1 MKSKVKRNIIF
12 SVFVILI
19 FEIITS
25 TFFSVKATSLNGS
38 NYSKKN
44 SNYNYAYN
52 YNDDYIG
59 DDDDI
64 FNDNYNNLY
73 DYYIESYNVDIN
85 VSNNNSYDIKE
96 TIVAYFNKEK
106 HGIIR
111 NIPTRNT
118 VTRTDGSTNTN
129 RAKIT
134 KVNVNEKYSLSTGA
148 DEVKL
153 KIGDAG
159 TVLTGRH
166 TYQISYTYNIG
177 NDKLKDADEFYLN
190 LIGNQWDTNINKL
203 TFTITMPKDFDTNK
217 IGFSA
222 GKYGTSGIPKDG
234 YFNYSVKN
242 NVITGTYNKTL
253 PPNNGFTVR
262 ITLPDGYFEKQ
273 KLKITIFD
281 FIAICL
287 PIIFLIIAIFE
298 WKKYGKDEKPVETVE
313 FNPPDNMNSL
323 DVAYAY
329 KGKVNSKDVVSLL
342 IYLANKGYIKI
353 KVEETGS
360 KLLKSKSYKIIKVK
374 EYDGNDEN
382 ERLFLKRLFKNG
394 TIYRTK
400 NNTNNNIQYNNN
412 NIQNN
417 NIQYNKNNVPNNYI
431 QYNNNNVQNNN
442 IQYNNNNVPNN
453 YIQYNNNNVQNNN
466 IQNNNNNVPNNNIQ
480 NNNNV
485 FRCVTK
491 SDLEESFYLTV
502 DEIIDNENTSELK
515 NKIFEKGVWN
525 RAKKIIILSLLI
537 ILTMSIGP
545 LLNGVE
551 IKTTMIANLILIAIT
566 MLFYVFALSS
576 KFNNTKVKNIVQNIV
591 IEIVALCFCFS
602 LIAFAPLYNIIM
614 NMNKLG
620 LIELGIQMISLIFIM
635 ILVTLMKRRTKY
647 GTEVLGKI
655 LGFKTFLKT
664 AEKEKLEM
672 LVNQDPGYFYN
683 ILPYAY
689 VLGVSDEWIKNFE
702 TISLMPPEWYV
713 GNNSYYDFLND
724 YNNLMRTSANVM
736 TSSPSSDFS
745 GGSFSGGGGFSGGGS
760 GGGGGS
766 SW

>member
-1 MKSKVKRNIIF
+1 MMKSKVKRNIIF
-12 SVFVILI
+12 SVFIILV

-25 TFFSVKATSLNGS
+25 TSFSVKATSLNGS
-38 NYSKKN
+38 NYFKKN
-44 SNYNYAYN
+44 SYYNYDYN
-52 YNDDYIG
+52 YNDDYIYDD

-85 VSNNNSYDIKE
+85 VSNDNSYDIKE

-134 KVNVNEKYSLSTGA
+134 NVNVNEKYSLSRGA
-148 DEVKL
+148 NDVKI
-153 KIGDAG
+153 KIGDAD
-159 TVLTGRH
+159 TFLTGRH

-203 TFTITMPKDFDTNK
+203 TFTITMPKDFDTDK
-217 IGFSA
+217 IGFSV
-222 GKYGTSGIPKDG
+222 GKYGKSGILDDG

-253 PPNNGFTVR
+253 PPNNVFTVR
-262 ITLPDGYFEKQ
+262 ITLPEGYFEKQ
-273 KLKITIFD
+273 KLKISIFD

-298 WKKYGKDEKPVETVE
+298 WEKYGKDEKPVETVE

-329 KGKVNSKDVVSLL
+329 KGKVNSNDVVSLL

-360 KLLKSKSYKIIKVK
+360 KLLKSKSYKIIEVK
-374 EYDGNDEN
+374 KYDGNDEN
-382 ERLFLKRLFKNG
+382 ERLFLERLFKNG
-394 TIYRTK
+394 TIYRTE
-400 NNTNNNIQYNNN
+400 
-412 NIQNN
+412 
-417 NIQYNKNNVPNNYI
+417 
-431 QYNNNNVQNNN
+431 
-442 IQYNNNNVPNN
+442 
-453 YIQYNNNNVQNNN
+453 
-466 IQNNNNNVPNNNIQ
+466 
-480 NNNNV
+480 NNNV

-491 SDLEESFYLTV
+491 SDLEESFYKTV
-502 DEIIDNENTSELK
+502 NEIIDNENTSELK

-525 RAKKIIILSLLI
+525 RAKIIILSLLV

-545 LLNGVE
+545 LLNGTK
-551 IKTTMIANLILIAIT
+551 IKTTVIANLVLVAIT
-566 MLFYVFALSS
+566 MLFYLFALSS
-576 KFNNTKVKNIVQNIV
+576 KFNNTRVKNIIILFVISFFASFSFVFVILYDIV
-591 IEIVALCFCFS
+591 SEI
-602 LIAFAPLYNIIM
+602 II

-620 LIELGIQMISLIFIM
+620 LIELGIQVISLIFIM

-647 GTEVLGKI
+647 GTEVLGRI

-664 AEKEKLEM
+664 AEKEKLET
-672 LVNQDPGYFYN
+672 LVNQDPEYFYN

-689 VLGVSDEWIKNFE
+689 VLGVSDKWIKNFE

-713 GNNSYYDFLND
+713 GNDSYYDYHTFSNN
-724 YNNLMRTSANVM
+724 YNYLMRTSANAM
-736 TSSPSSDFS
+736 TSRPSSSGSYSSFS

>member
-38 NYSKKN
+38 NYFKKN
-44 SNYNYAYN
+44 SYYNYDYN
-52 YNDDYIG
+52 YNDDYIYDD

-85 VSNNNSYDIKE
+85 VSSDNSYNIKE

-134 KVNVNEKYSLSTGA
+134 NVNVNEKYSLSRGA
-148 DEVKL
+148 NDVKI
-153 KIGDAG
+153 KIGDAD
-159 TVLTGRH
+159 TFLTGRH

-262 ITLPDGYFEKQ
+262 ITLPEGYFEKQ
-273 KLKITIFD
+273 KLKISIFD

-298 WKKYGKDEKPVETVE
+298 WEKYGKDEKPVETVE

-329 KGKVNSKDVVSLL
+329 KGKVNSNDVVSLL

-360 KLLKSKSYKIIKVK
+360 KLLKSKSYKIIEVK
-374 EYDGNDEN
+374 KYDGNDEN
-382 ERLFLKRLFKNG
+382 ERLFLERLFKNG
-394 TIYRTK
+394 TIYRTE
-400 NNTNNNIQYNNN
+400 
-412 NIQNN
+412 
-417 NIQYNKNNVPNNYI
+417 
-431 QYNNNNVQNNN
+431 
-442 IQYNNNNVPNN
+442 
-453 YIQYNNNNVQNNN
+453 
-466 IQNNNNNVPNNNIQ
+466 
-480 NNNNV
+480 NNNV
-485 FRCVTK
+485 FRYVTK
-491 SDLEESFYLTV
+491 SDLEESFYKTV
-502 DEIIDNENTSELK
+502 NEIIDNENTSELK

-525 RAKKIIILSLLI
+525 RAKIIILSLLV

-545 LLNGVE
+545 LLNGTK
-551 IKTTMIANLILIAIT
+551 IKTTVIANLVLIAIT
-566 MLFYVFALSS
+566 MLFYLFALSS
-576 KFNNTKVKNIVQNIV
+576 KFNNTRIKNII
-591 IEIVALCFCFS
+591 
-602 LIAFAPLYNIIM
+602 IAFVISFFTIFYFVFVLLYVIVSEIII

-620 LIELGIQMISLIFIM
+620 LIELGIQVISLIFIM

-647 GTEVLGKI
+647 GTEVLGRI

-664 AEKEKLEM
+664 AEKEKLET
-672 LVNQDPGYFYN
+672 LVNQDPEYFYN

-689 VLGVSDEWIKNFE
+689 VLGVSDKWIKNFE

-713 GNNSYYDFLND
+713 GNDSYYDYHAFSNT
-724 YNNLMRTSANVM
+724 YNYLMRTSANAM
-736 TSSPSSDFS
+736 TSRPSSSDSYSSFS

>member
-1 MKSKVKRNIIF
+1 MMKSKVKRNIIF
-12 SVFVILI
+12 SVFIILV

-25 TFFSVKATSLNGS
+25 TSFSVKATSLNGS
-38 NYSKKN
+38 NYSNKN
-44 SNYNYAYN
+44 SHYNYDYNYNYDYI
-52 YNDDYIG
+52 YND

-85 VSNNNSYDIKE
+85 VSNDNSYNIKE
-96 TIVAYFNKEK
+96 TIIAYFNKEK

-134 KVNVNEKYSLSTGA
+134 NVNVNEKYSLSRGA
-148 DEVKL
+148 DDVKI
-153 KIGDAG
+153 KIGDAD
-159 TVLTGRH
+159 TFLTGRH
-166 TYQISYTYNIG
+166 TYQISYTYNVG

-222 GKYGTSGIPKDG
+222 GKYGTSGILDDG

-242 NVITGTYNKTL
+242 NVITGTYNKRL

-287 PIIFLIIAIFE
+287 PIILGIIAFSQWE
-298 WKKYGKDEKPVETVE
+298 KYGKDEKIVETIE

-329 KGKVNSKDVVSLL
+329 KGKANSNDVVSLL

-360 KLLKSKSYKIIKVK
+360 KLLKSKSYKIIEVK
-374 EYDGNDEN
+374 KYDGNDEN
-382 ERLFLKRLFKNG
+382 ERLFLERLFKNG
-394 TIYRTK
+394 TIYRTE
-400 NNTNNNIQYNNN
+400 
-412 NIQNN
+412 
-417 NIQYNKNNVPNNYI
+417 
-431 QYNNNNVQNNN
+431 
-442 IQYNNNNVPNN
+442 
-453 YIQYNNNNVQNNN
+453 
-466 IQNNNNNVPNNNIQ
+466 
-480 NNNNV
+480 NNNV

-491 SDLEESFYLTV
+491 SDLEESFYTTV
-502 DEIIDNENTSELK
+502 NEIIDNENTSEFK

-525 RAKKIIILSLLI
+525 RAKKIIILSLLV

-545 LLNGVE
+545 LLNGTK
-551 IKTTMIANLILIAIT
+551 IKTTVIANLVLIAIT
-566 MLFYVFALSS
+566 MLFYLFALSS
-576 KFNNTKVKNIVQNIV
+576 KFNNTRIKNII
-591 IEIVALCFCFS
+591 
-602 LIAFAPLYNIIM
+602 IAFVISFFTIFYFVFGLLYDILSEIII
-614 NMNKLG
+614 NMNELG
-620 LIELGIQMISLIFIM
+620 LIELGIQVISLIFIM

-647 GTEVLGKI
+647 GTEVLGRI

-664 AEKEKLEM
+664 AEKEKLET
-672 LVNQDPGYFYN
+672 LVNQDPEYFYN

-713 GNNSYYDFLND
+713 GNDSYYDYHTFSNNYND
-724 YNNLMRTSANVM
+724 LMRTSANAM
-736 TSSPSSDFS
+736 TSRPSSSDS
-745 GGSFSGGGGFSGGGS
+745 YSSFSGGGS

>member
-1 MKSKVKRNIIF
+1 MMKSKVKRNIIF
-12 SVFVILI
+12 SVFIILV

-25 TFFSVKATSLNGS
+25 TSFSVKATSLNGS
-38 NYSKKN
+38 NYFKKN
-44 SNYNYAYN
+44 SYYNYV
-52 YNDDYIG
+52 YNDD

-85 VSNNNSYDIKE
+85 VSNDNSYNIKE

-134 KVNVNEKYSLSTGA
+134 NVNVNEKYSLSRGA

-203 TFTITMPKDFDTNK
+203 TFTITMPKDFDTDK
-217 IGFSA
+217 IGFSV
-222 GKYGTSGIPKDG
+222 GKYGKSGILDDG

-262 ITLPDGYFEKQ
+262 ITLPEGYFEKQ
-273 KLKITIFD
+273 KLKISIFD

-298 WKKYGKDEKPVETVE
+298 WEKYGKDEKPVETVE

-329 KGKVNSKDVVSLL
+329 KGKVNSNDVVSLL

-360 KLLKSKSYKIIKVK
+360 KLLKSKSYKIIEVK
-374 EYDGNDEN
+374 KYDGNDEN
-382 ERLFLKRLFKNG
+382 ERLFLERLFKNG
-394 TIYRTK
+394 TIYRTE
-400 NNTNNNIQYNNN
+400 
-412 NIQNN
+412 
-417 NIQYNKNNVPNNYI
+417 
-431 QYNNNNVQNNN
+431 
-442 IQYNNNNVPNN
+442 
-453 YIQYNNNNVQNNN
+453 
-466 IQNNNNNVPNNNIQ
+466 
-480 NNNNV
+480 NNNV

-491 SDLEESFYLTV
+491 SDLEGSFYTTV
-502 DEIIDNENTSELK
+502 NEIIDNENTSEFK
-515 NKIFEKGVWN
+515 NKIFEKGLWN
-525 RAKKIIILSLLI
+525 RAKKIIILSLLV

-545 LLNGVE
+545 LLNGTK
-551 IKTTMIANLILIAIT
+551 IKTTVIANLVLIAIT
-566 MLFYVFALSS
+566 MLFYLFALSS
-576 KFNNTKVKNIVQNIV
+576 KFNNTRIKNII
-591 IEIVALCFCFS
+591 
-602 LIAFAPLYNIIM
+602 IAFVISFFTIFSFVFVLLYDIVSEIII

-620 LIELGIQMISLIFIM
+620 LIELGIQVISLIFIM

-647 GTEVLGKI
+647 GTEVLGRI

-664 AEKEKLEM
+664 AEKEKLET
-672 LVNQDPGYFYN
+672 LVNQDPEYFYN

-689 VLGVSDEWIKNFE
+689 VLGVSDKWIKNFE

-713 GNNSYYDFLND
+713 GNDSYYDYHTFSNN
-724 YNNLMRTSANVM
+724 YNYLMRTSANTM
-736 TSSPSSDFS
+736 TSRPSSSGSYSSFS

>member
-12 SVFVILI
+12 SVFIILI

-25 TFFSVKATSLNGS
+25 TLFSVKATSLNDS

-44 SNYNYAYN
+44 SNYNY
-52 YNDDYIG
+52 NDDYFNN
-59 DDDDI
+59 DDDNDV
-64 FNDNYNNLY
+64 FNYYNNLY
-73 DYYIESYNVDIN
+73 GYAIESYNVDIN
-85 VSNNNSYDIKE
+85 VSNDNSYDIKE

-134 KVNVNEKYSLSTGA
+134 NVNVNEKYSLSRGA

-287 PIIFLIIAIFE
+287 PIILGIIAFSQWE
-298 WKKYGKDEKPVETVE
+298 KYGKDEKIVETIE

-329 KGKVNSKDVVSLL
+329 KGKANSNDVVSLL

-360 KLLKSKSYKIIKVK
+360 KLLKSKSYKIIEVK
-374 EYDGNDEN
+374 KYDGNDEN
-382 ERLFLKRLFKNG
+382 ERLFLERLFKNG
-394 TIYRTK
+394 TIYR
-400 NNTNNNIQYNNN
+400 NE
-412 NIQNN
+412 
-417 NIQYNKNNVPNNYI
+417 
-431 QYNNNNVQNNN
+431 
-442 IQYNNNNVPNN
+442 
-453 YIQYNNNNVQNNN
+453 
-466 IQNNNNNVPNNNIQ
+466 
-480 NNNNV
+480 NNNV

-491 SDLEESFYLTV
+491 SDLEGSFYTTV
-502 DEIIDNENTSELK
+502 NEIIDNENTSEFK

-525 RAKKIIILSLLI
+525 RAKKIIILSLLV

-545 LLNGVE
+545 LLNGTR
-551 IKTTMIANLILIAIT
+551 IKTTVIANLVLVAIT
-566 MLFYVFALSS
+566 MLFYLFALSS
-576 KFNNTKVKNIVQNIV
+576 KFNNTRVKNIIILFVISFFASFSFVFVILYDIV
-591 IEIVALCFCFS
+591 SEI
-602 LIAFAPLYNIIM
+602 II

-620 LIELGIQMISLIFIM
+620 LIELGIQVISLIFIM

-647 GTEVLGKI
+647 GTEVLGRI

-664 AEKEKLEM
+664 AEKEKLET
-672 LVNQDPGYFYN
+672 LVNQDPEYFYN

-713 GNNSYYDFLND
+713 GNDSYYDYHTFSNN
-724 YNNLMRTSANVM
+724 YNYLMRTSANAM
-736 TSSPSSDFS
+736 TSRPSSSDSYSSFS

>member
-1 MKSKVKRNIIF
+1 MMKSKVKRNIIF
-12 SVFVILI
+12 SVFIILV

-25 TFFSVKATSLNGS
+25 TSFSVKATSLNGS
-38 NYSKKN
+38 NYFKKN
-44 SNYNYAYN
+44 SYYNYDYN
-52 YNDDYIG
+52 YNDDYIYDD

-85 VSNNNSYDIKE
+85 VSNDNSYDIKE

-134 KVNVNEKYSLSTGA
+134 NVNVNEKYSLSRGA

-262 ITLPDGYFEKQ
+262 ITLPEGYFEKQ
-273 KLKITIFD
+273 KLKITVFD

-298 WKKYGKDEKPVETVE
+298 WEKYGKDEKPVETVE

-329 KGKVNSKDVVSLL
+329 KGKANSNDVVSLL

-360 KLLKSKSYKIIKVK
+360 KLLKSKSYKIIEVK
-374 EYDGNDEN
+374 KYDGNDEN
-382 ERLFLKRLFKNG
+382 ERLFLERLFKNG
-394 TIYRTK
+394 TIYRTE
-400 NNTNNNIQYNNN
+400 
-412 NIQNN
+412 
-417 NIQYNKNNVPNNYI
+417 
-431 QYNNNNVQNNN
+431 
-442 IQYNNNNVPNN
+442 
-453 YIQYNNNNVQNNN
+453 
-466 IQNNNNNVPNNNIQ
+466 
-480 NNNNV
+480 NNNV

-491 SDLEESFYLTV
+491 SDLEERFYKTV
-502 DEIIDNENTSELK
+502 NEIIDNENTSEFK

-525 RAKKIIILSLLI
+525 RAKKIIILSLLV

-545 LLNGVE
+545 LLNGTK
-551 IKTTMIANLILIAIT
+551 IKTTVIANLVLIAIT
-566 MLFYVFALSS
+566 MLFYLFALSS
-576 KFNNTKVKNIVQNIV
+576 KFNNTRIKNII
-591 IEIVALCFCFS
+591 
-602 LIAFAPLYNIIM
+602 IAFVISFFTIFSFVFVLLYDIVSEIII

-620 LIELGIQMISLIFIM
+620 LIELGIQVISLIFIM

-647 GTEVLGKI
+647 GTEVLGRI

-664 AEKEKLEM
+664 AEKEKLET
-672 LVNQDPGYFYN
+672 LVNQDPEYFYN

-689 VLGVSDEWIKNFE
+689 VLGVSDKWIKNFE

-713 GNNSYYDFLND
+713 GNDSYYDYHTFSNN
-724 YNNLMRTSANVM
+724 YNYLMRTSANAM
-736 TSSPSSDFS
+736 TSRPSSSDSYSSFS

>member
-1 MKSKVKRNIIF
+1 MMKSKVKRNIIF
-12 SVFVILI
+12 SVFIILV

-25 TFFSVKATSLNGS
+25 TSFSVKATSLNGS
-38 NYSKKN
+38 NYFKKN
-44 SNYNYAYN
+44 SYYNYDYN
-52 YNDDYIG
+52 YNDDYIYDD

-85 VSNNNSYDIKE
+85 VSNDNSYDIKE

-134 KVNVNEKYSLSTGA
+134 NVNVNEKYSLSRGA

-287 PIIFLIIAIFE
+287 PIILGIIAFSQWE
-298 WKKYGKDEKPVETVE
+298 KYGKDEKIVETIE

-329 KGKVNSKDVVSLL
+329 KGKANSNDVVSLL

-360 KLLKSKSYKIIKVK
+360 KLLKSKSYKIIEVK
-374 EYDGNDEN
+374 KYDGNDEN
-382 ERLFLKRLFKNG
+382 ERLFLERLFKNG
-394 TIYRTK
+394 TIYRTE
-400 NNTNNNIQYNNN
+400 
-412 NIQNN
+412 
-417 NIQYNKNNVPNNYI
+417 
-431 QYNNNNVQNNN
+431 
-442 IQYNNNNVPNN
+442 
-453 YIQYNNNNVQNNN
+453 
-466 IQNNNNNVPNNNIQ
+466 
-480 NNNNV
+480 NNNV

-491 SDLEESFYLTV
+491 SDLEERFYKTV
-502 DEIIDNENTSELK
+502 NEIIDNENTSEFK

-525 RAKKIIILSLLI
+525 RAKKIIILSLLV

-545 LLNGVE
+545 LLNGTR
-551 IKTTMIANLILIAIT
+551 IKTTVIANLVLVAIT
-566 MLFYVFALSS
+566 MLFYLFALSS
-576 KFNNTKVKNIVQNIV
+576 KFNNTRVKNIIILFVISFFASFSFVFVILYDIV
-591 IEIVALCFCFS
+591 SEI
-602 LIAFAPLYNIIM
+602 II

-620 LIELGIQMISLIFIM
+620 LIELGIQVISLIFIM

-647 GTEVLGKI
+647 GTEVLGRI

-664 AEKEKLEM
+664 AEKEKLET
-672 LVNQDPGYFYN
+672 LVNQDPEYFYN

-689 VLGVSDEWIKNFE
+689 VLGVSDKWIKNFE

-713 GNNSYYDFLND
+713 GNDSYYDYHTFSSN
-724 YNNLMRTSANVM
+724 YNYLMRTSANAM
-736 TSSPSSDFS
+736 TSRPSSSDSYSSFS

>member
-1 MKSKVKRNIIF
+1 MMKNIAIRKIIF

-38 NYSKKN
+38 NYSKIN
-44 SNYNYAYN
+44 SYYNY
-52 YNDDYIG
+52 DYIYDD

-64 FNDNYNNLY
+64 FNHNYNNLY

-134 KVNVNEKYSLSTGA
+134 NVNVNEKYSLSRGA

-177 NDKLKDADEFYLN
+177 DDKLKDADEFYLN

-203 TFTITMPKDFDTNK
+203 TFKITMPKDFDTDK
-217 IGFSA
+217 IGFSV

-329 KGKVNSKDVVSLL
+329 KGKANSNDVVSLL

-360 KLLKSKSYKIIKVK
+360 KLLKSKSYKIIEVK
-374 EYDGNDEN
+374 KYDGNDEN
-382 ERLFLKRLFKNG
+382 ERLFLERLFKNG
-394 TIYRTK
+394 TIYRTE
-400 NNTNNNIQYNNN
+400 
-412 NIQNN
+412 
-417 NIQYNKNNVPNNYI
+417 
-431 QYNNNNVQNNN
+431 
-442 IQYNNNNVPNN
+442 
-453 YIQYNNNNVQNNN
+453 
-466 IQNNNNNVPNNNIQ
+466 
-480 NNNNV
+480 NNNV

-491 SDLEESFYLTV
+491 SDLEESFYTTV
-502 DEIIDNENTSELK
+502 NEIIDNENTSEFK
-515 NKIFEKGVWN
+515 NKIFEKGLWN
-525 RAKKIIILSLLI
+525 RAKKIIILSLLV

-545 LLNGVE
+545 LLNGTK
-551 IKTTMIANLILIAIT
+551 IKTTVIANLVLIVTT
-566 MLFYVFALSS
+566 MLFYLFALSS
-576 KFNNTKVKNIVQNIV
+576 KFNNTRIKNIIILFV
-591 IEIVALCFCFS
+591 ISFFTSFSFVFVLLYDILSEIT
-602 LIAFAPLYNIIM
+602 I
-614 NMNKLG
+614 NMNELG
-620 LIELGIQMISLIFIM
+620 LIEIGIQVISLIFIM

-647 GTEVLGKI
+647 GTEVLGRI

-664 AEKEKLEM
+664 AEKEKLET
-672 LVNQDPGYFYN
+672 LVNQDPEYFYN

-689 VLGVSDEWIKNFE
+689 VLGVSNEWIKNFE

-713 GNNSYYDFLND
+713 GNDSYYDYHTFSNN
-724 YNNLMRTSANVM
+724 YNYLMRTSANAM
-736 TSSPSSDFS
+736 TSRPSSSDSYSSFS

>member
-1 MKSKVKRNIIF
+1 MMKSKVKRNIIF

-38 NYSKKN
+38 NYSNKN
-44 SNYNYAYN
+44 SHYNYDYN
-52 YNDDYIG
+52 YKDDYIYDD

-85 VSNNNSYDIKE
+85 VSNDNSYDIKE
-96 TIVAYFNKEK
+96 TIVAYFNEEK

-134 KVNVNEKYSLSTGA
+134 NVNVNEKYSLSRGA

-153 KIGDAG
+153 KIGDEG

-177 NDKLKDADEFYLN
+177 DDKLKDADEFYLN

-203 TFTITMPKDFDTNK
+203 TFTITMPKDFDTDK
-217 IGFSA
+217 IGFSV
-222 GKYGTSGIPKDG
+222 GKYGKSGILDDG

-329 KGKVNSKDVVSLL
+329 KGKVNSNDVVSLL

-353 KVEETGS
+353 EVEETGS
-360 KLLKSKSYKIIKVK
+360 KLLKSKSYKIIEVK
-374 EYDGNDEN
+374 KYDGNDEN
-382 ERLFLKRLFKNG
+382 ERLFLERLFKNG
-394 TIYRTK
+394 TIYRTE
-400 NNTNNNIQYNNN
+400 NNTNNNENNNVLNNFVQNNNDNTQKN

-417 NIQYNKNNVPNNYI
+417 KDNTQK
-431 QYNNNNVQNNN
+431 
-442 IQYNNNNVPNN
+442 
-453 YIQYNNNNVQNNN
+453 
-466 IQNNNNNVPNNNIQ
+466 NNIQ

-491 SDLEESFYLTV
+491 SDLEGSFYTTV
-502 DEIIDNENTSELK
+502 NEIIDNENTSEFK
-515 NKIFEKGVWN
+515 NKIFEKGLWN
-525 RAKKIIILSLLI
+525 RAKKIIILSLLV

-545 LLNGVE
+545 LLNGTK
-551 IKTTMIANLILIAIT
+551 IKTTVIANLVLIVIT
-566 MLFYVFALSS
+566 MLFYLFALSS
-576 KFNNTKVKNIVQNIV
+576 KFNNTRIKNII
-591 IEIVALCFCFS
+591 
-602 LIAFAPLYNIIM
+602 IAFVISFFTLFSFVFVLLYDIVSEIII

-620 LIELGIQMISLIFIM
+620 LIELGIQVISLIFIM

-647 GTEVLGKI
+647 GTEVLGRI

-664 AEKEKLEM
+664 AEKEKLET
-672 LVNQDPGYFYN
+672 LVNQDPEYFYN

-713 GNNSYYDFLND
+713 GNDSYYDYHTFSSNYND
-724 YNNLMRTSANVM
+724 LMRTSANAM
-736 TSSPSSDFS
+736 TSRPSSSDSYSSFS

>member
-1 MKSKVKRNIIF
+1 MMKSKVKRNIIF
-12 SVFVILI
+12 SVFIILV

-25 TFFSVKATSLNGS
+25 TSFSVKATSLNGS
-38 NYSKKN
+38 NYFKKN
-44 SNYNYAYN
+44 SYYNYDYN
-52 YNDDYIG
+52 YNDDYIYDD

-85 VSNNNSYDIKE
+85 VSNDNSYDIKE

-134 KVNVNEKYSLSTGA
+134 NVNVSEKYSLSREA

-153 KIGDAG
+153 KIGDAD

-203 TFTITMPKDFDTNK
+203 TFKITMPKDFDTNK

-262 ITLPDGYFEKQ
+262 ITLPEGYFEKQ
-273 KLKITIFD
+273 KLKISIFD

-298 WKKYGKDEKPVETVE
+298 WEKYGKDEKPVETVE

-329 KGKVNSKDVVSLL
+329 KGKVNSNDVVSLL

-360 KLLKSKSYKIIKVK
+360 KLLKSKSYKIIEVK
-374 EYDGNDEN
+374 KYDGNDEN
-382 ERLFLKRLFKNG
+382 ERLFLERLFKNG
-394 TIYRTK
+394 TIYRTE
-400 NNTNNNIQYNNN
+400 
-412 NIQNN
+412 
-417 NIQYNKNNVPNNYI
+417 
-431 QYNNNNVQNNN
+431 
-442 IQYNNNNVPNN
+442 
-453 YIQYNNNNVQNNN
+453 
-466 IQNNNNNVPNNNIQ
+466 
-480 NNNNV
+480 NNNV

-491 SDLEESFYLTV
+491 SDLEESFYKTV
-502 DEIIDNENTSELK
+502 NEIIDNENTSELK

-525 RAKKIIILSLLI
+525 RAKIIILSLLV

-545 LLNGVE
+545 LLNGTR
-551 IKTTMIANLILIAIT
+551 IKTTVIANLVLVAIT
-566 MLFYVFALSS
+566 MLFYLFALSS
-576 KFNNTKVKNIVQNIV
+576 KFNNTRVKNIIILFVISFFASFSFVFVILYDIV
-591 IEIVALCFCFS
+591 SEI
-602 LIAFAPLYNIIM
+602 II

-620 LIELGIQMISLIFIM
+620 LIELGIQVISLIFIM

-647 GTEVLGKI
+647 GTEVLGRI

-664 AEKEKLEM
+664 AEKEKLET
-672 LVNQDPGYFYN
+672 LVNQDPEYFYN

-713 GNNSYYDFLND
+713 GNDSYYDYHTFSNN
-724 YNNLMRTSANVM
+724 YNYLMRTSANAM
-736 TSSPSSDFS
+736 TSRPSSSDSYSSFS

>member
-1 MKSKVKRNIIF
+1 MMKSKVKRNIIF

-38 NYSKKN
+38 NYFKKN
-44 SNYNYAYN
+44 SYYNYDYN
-52 YNDDYIG
+52 YNDDYIYDD

-85 VSNNNSYDIKE
+85 VSNDNSYDIKE

-134 KVNVNEKYSLSTGA
+134 NVNVNEKYSLSRGA

-287 PIIFLIIAIFE
+287 PIILGIIAFSQWE
-298 WKKYGKDEKPVETVE
+298 KYGKDEKIVETIE

-329 KGKVNSKDVVSLL
+329 KGKVNSNDVVSLL

-360 KLLKSKSYKIIKVK
+360 KLLKSKSYKIIEVK
-374 EYDGNDEN
+374 KYDGNDEN
-382 ERLFLKRLFKNG
+382 ERLFLERLFKNG
-394 TIYRTK
+394 TIYRTE
-400 NNTNNNIQYNNN
+400 
-412 NIQNN
+412 
-417 NIQYNKNNVPNNYI
+417 
-431 QYNNNNVQNNN
+431 
-442 IQYNNNNVPNN
+442 
-453 YIQYNNNNVQNNN
+453 
-466 IQNNNNNVPNNNIQ
+466 
-480 NNNNV
+480 NNNV

-491 SDLEESFYLTV
+491 SDLEERFYKTV
-502 DEIIDNENTSELK
+502 NEIIDNENTSEFK

-525 RAKKIIILSLLI
+525 RAKKIIILSLLV

-545 LLNGVE
+545 LLNGTR
-551 IKTTMIANLILIAIT
+551 IKTTVIANLVLVAIT
-566 MLFYVFALSS
+566 MLFYLFALSS
-576 KFNNTKVKNIVQNIV
+576 KFNNTRVKNIIILFVISFFASFSFVFVILYDIV
-591 IEIVALCFCFS
+591 SEI
-602 LIAFAPLYNIIM
+602 II

-620 LIELGIQMISLIFIM
+620 LIELGIQVISLIFIM

-647 GTEVLGKI
+647 GTEVLGRI

-664 AEKEKLEM
+664 AEKEKLET
-672 LVNQDPGYFYN
+672 LVNQDPEYFYN

-689 VLGVSDEWIKNFE
+689 VLGVSDKWIKNFE

-713 GNNSYYDFLND
+713 GNDSYYDYHTFSNN
-724 YNNLMRTSANVM
+724 YNYLMRTSANAM
-736 TSSPSSDFS
+736 TSRPSSSDSYSSFS

>member
-1 MKSKVKRNIIF
+1 MMKSKVKRNIIF
-12 SVFVILI
+12 SVFIILV

-25 TFFSVKATSLNGS
+25 TSFSVKATSLNGS
-38 NYSKKN
+38 NYFKKN
-44 SNYNYAYN
+44 SYYNYDYN
-52 YNDDYIG
+52 YNDDYIY

-85 VSNNNSYDIKE
+85 VSNDNSYDIKE

-134 KVNVNEKYSLSTGA
+134 NVNVNEKYSLSRGA

-262 ITLPDGYFEKQ
+262 ITLPEGYFEKQ
-273 KLKITIFD
+273 KLKISIFD

-298 WKKYGKDEKPVETVE
+298 WEKYGKDEKPVETVE

-329 KGKVNSKDVVSLL
+329 KGKVNSNDVVSLL

-360 KLLKSKSYKIIKVK
+360 KLLKSKSYKIIEVK
-374 EYDGNDEN
+374 KYDGNDEN
-382 ERLFLKRLFKNG
+382 ERLFLERLFKNG
-394 TIYRTK
+394 TIYRTE
-400 NNTNNNIQYNNN
+400 
-412 NIQNN
+412 
-417 NIQYNKNNVPNNYI
+417 
-431 QYNNNNVQNNN
+431 
-442 IQYNNNNVPNN
+442 
-453 YIQYNNNNVQNNN
+453 
-466 IQNNNNNVPNNNIQ
+466 
-480 NNNNV
+480 NNNV

-491 SDLEESFYLTV
+491 SDLEERFYKTV
-502 DEIIDNENTSELK
+502 NEIIDNENTSEFK

-525 RAKKIIILSLLI
+525 RAKIIILSLLV

-545 LLNGVE
+545 LLNGTR
-551 IKTTMIANLILIAIT
+551 IKTTVIANLVLVAIT
-566 MLFYVFALSS
+566 MLFYLFALSS
-576 KFNNTKVKNIVQNIV
+576 KFNNTRVKNIIILFVISFFASFSFVFVILYDIV
-591 IEIVALCFCFS
+591 SEI
-602 LIAFAPLYNIIM
+602 II

-620 LIELGIQMISLIFIM
+620 LIELGIQVISLIFIM

-647 GTEVLGKI
+647 GTEVLGRI

-664 AEKEKLEM
+664 AEKEKLET
-672 LVNQDPGYFYN
+672 LVNQDPEYFYN

-713 GNNSYYDFLND
+713 GNDSYYDYHTFSNN
-724 YNNLMRTSANVM
+724 YNYLMRTSANAM
-736 TSSPSSDFS
+736 TSRPSSSDSYSSFS

>member
-1 MKSKVKRNIIF
+1 MELITQIKVNYYKKSIKGNEMMKSKVKRNIIF
-12 SVFVILI
+12 SVFIILI

-25 TFFSVKATSLNGS
+25 TLFSVKATSINGS
-38 NYSKKN
+38 NYFKKN
-44 SNYNYAYN
+44 SYYNYV
-52 YNDDYIG
+52 YNDD

-85 VSNNNSYDIKE
+85 VSNDNSYDIKE

-134 KVNVNEKYSLSTGA
+134 NVNVNEKYSLSRGA

-203 TFTITMPKDFDTNK
+203 TFTITMPKDFDTDK
-217 IGFSA
+217 IGFSV
-222 GKYGTSGIPKDG
+222 GKYGKSGILDDG

-298 WKKYGKDEKPVETVE
+298 WEKYGKDEKPVETVE

-329 KGKVNSKDVVSLL
+329 KGKANSNDVVSLL

-353 KVEETGS
+353 EVEETGS
-360 KLLKSKSYKIIKVK
+360 KLLKSKSYKIIEVK
-374 EYDGNDEN
+374 KYDGNDEN
-382 ERLFLKRLFKNG
+382 ERLFLERLFKNG
-394 TIYRTK
+394 TIYRTE
-400 NNTNNNIQYNNN
+400 
-412 NIQNN
+412 
-417 NIQYNKNNVPNNYI
+417 
-431 QYNNNNVQNNN
+431 
-442 IQYNNNNVPNN
+442 
-453 YIQYNNNNVQNNN
+453 
-466 IQNNNNNVPNNNIQ
+466 
-480 NNNNV
+480 NNNV

-491 SDLEESFYLTV
+491 SDLEESFYTTV
-502 DEIIDNENTSELK
+502 NEIIDNENTSEFK
-515 NKIFEKGVWN
+515 NKIFEKGLWN
-525 RAKKIIILSLLI
+525 RAKKIIILSLLV

-545 LLNGVE
+545 LLNGTR
-551 IKTTMIANLILIAIT
+551 IKTTVIANLVLIAIT
-566 MLFYVFALSS
+566 MLFYLFALSS
-576 KFNNTKVKNIVQNIV
+576 KFNNTRVKNIIILFVISFFASFSFVFVILYDIV
-591 IEIVALCFCFS
+591 SEI
-602 LIAFAPLYNIIM
+602 II

-620 LIELGIQMISLIFIM
+620 LIELGIQVISLIFIM

-647 GTEVLGKI
+647 GTEVLGRI

-664 AEKEKLEM
+664 AEKEKLET
-672 LVNQDPGYFYN
+672 LVNQDPEYFYN

-689 VLGVSDEWIKNFE
+689 VLGVSDKWIKNFE

-713 GNNSYYDFLND
+713 GNDSYYDYHTFSNN
-724 YNNLMRTSANVM
+724 YNYLMRTSANAM
-736 TSSPSSDFS
+736 TSRPSSSDSYSSFS

>member
-1 MKSKVKRNIIF
+1 MMKSKVKRNIIF
-12 SVFVILI
+12 SVFIILV

-25 TFFSVKATSLNGS
+25 TSFSVKATSLNGS
-38 NYSKKN
+38 NYFKKN
-44 SNYNYAYN
+44 SYYNYDYN
-52 YNDDYIG
+52 YNDDYIYDD

-85 VSNNNSYDIKE
+85 VSNDNSYDIKE

-134 KVNVNEKYSLSTGA
+134 NVNVNEKYSLSRGA

-203 TFTITMPKDFDTNK
+203 TFTITMPKDFDTDK
-217 IGFSA
+217 IGFSV
-222 GKYGTSGIPKDG
+222 GKYGKSGILDDG

-262 ITLPDGYFEKQ
+262 ITLPEGYFEKQ
-273 KLKITIFD
+273 KLKITVFD

-298 WKKYGKDEKPVETVE
+298 WEKYGKDEKPVETVE

-329 KGKVNSKDVVSLL
+329 KGKVNSNDVVSLL

-360 KLLKSKSYKIIKVK
+360 KLLKSKSYKIIEVK
-374 EYDGNDEN
+374 KYDGNDEN
-382 ERLFLKRLFKNG
+382 ERLFLERLFKNG
-394 TIYRTK
+394 TIYRTE
-400 NNTNNNIQYNNN
+400 
-412 NIQNN
+412 
-417 NIQYNKNNVPNNYI
+417 
-431 QYNNNNVQNNN
+431 
-442 IQYNNNNVPNN
+442 
-453 YIQYNNNNVQNNN
+453 
-466 IQNNNNNVPNNNIQ
+466 
-480 NNNNV
+480 NNNV

-491 SDLEESFYLTV
+491 SDLEESFYKTV
-502 DEIIDNENTSELK
+502 NEIIDNENTSELK

-525 RAKKIIILSLLI
+525 RAKIIILSLLV

-545 LLNGVE
+545 LLNGIS
-551 IKTTMIANLILIAIT
+551 IKTTVIANLVLIVIT
-566 MLFYVFALSS
+566 MLFYLFALSS
-576 KFNNTKVKNIVQNIV
+576 KFNNTRNKNII
-591 IEIVALCFCFS
+591 
-602 LIAFAPLYNIIM
+602 IAFVISFFTIFYFVFVLLYVIVSEIII

-620 LIELGIQMISLIFIM
+620 LIELGIQVISLIFIM

-647 GTEVLGKI
+647 GTEVLGRI

-664 AEKEKLEM
+664 AEKEKLET
-672 LVNQDPGYFYN
+672 LVNQDPEYFYN

-713 GNNSYYDFLND
+713 GNDSYYDYHTFSNN
-724 YNNLMRTSANVM
+724 YNYLMRTSANAM
-736 TSSPSSDFS
+736 TSRPSSSDSYSSFS

>member
-1 MKSKVKRNIIF
+1 MMKSKVKRNIIF
-12 SVFVILI
+12 SVFIILV

-25 TFFSVKATSLNGS
+25 TFFSVKATSINGS
-38 NYSKKN
+38 NYFKKN
-44 SNYNYAYN
+44 SYYNYV
-52 YNDDYIG
+52 YNDD

-134 KVNVNEKYSLSTGA
+134 NVNVNEKYSLSRGA

-287 PIIFLIIAIFE
+287 PIILGIIAFSQWE
-298 WKKYGKDEKPVETVE
+298 KYGKDEKIVETIE

-329 KGKVNSKDVVSLL
+329 KGKVNSNDVVSLL

-360 KLLKSKSYKIIKVK
+360 KLLKSKSYKIIEVK
-374 EYDGNDEN
+374 KYDGNDEN
-382 ERLFLKRLFKNG
+382 ERLFLERLFKNG
-394 TIYRTK
+394 TIYRTE
-400 NNTNNNIQYNNN
+400 
-412 NIQNN
+412 
-417 NIQYNKNNVPNNYI
+417 
-431 QYNNNNVQNNN
+431 
-442 IQYNNNNVPNN
+442 
-453 YIQYNNNNVQNNN
+453 
-466 IQNNNNNVPNNNIQ
+466 
-480 NNNNV
+480 NNNV

-491 SDLEESFYLTV
+491 SDLEGSFYTTV
-502 DEIIDNENTSELK
+502 NEIIDNENTSEFK
-515 NKIFEKGVWN
+515 NKIFEKGLWN
-525 RAKKIIILSLLI
+525 RAKKIIILSLLV

-545 LLNGVE
+545 LLNGTR
-551 IKTTMIANLILIAIT
+551 IKTTVIANLVLVAIT
-566 MLFYVFALSS
+566 MLFYLFALSS
-576 KFNNTKVKNIVQNIV
+576 KFNNTRVKNIIILFVISFFASFSFVFVILYDIV
-591 IEIVALCFCFS
+591 SEI
-602 LIAFAPLYNIIM
+602 II

-620 LIELGIQMISLIFIM
+620 LIELGIQVISLIFIM

-647 GTEVLGKI
+647 GTEVLGRI

-664 AEKEKLEM
+664 AEKEKLET
-672 LVNQDPGYFYN
+672 LVNQNPEYFYS

-713 GNNSYYDFLND
+713 GNDSYYDYHTFSNN
-724 YNNLMRTSANVM
+724 YNYLMRTSANAM
-736 TSSPSSDFS
+736 TSRPSSSDSYSSFS

>member
-1 MKSKVKRNIIF
+1 MMKNIAIRKIIF

-25 TFFSVKATSLNGS
+25 TFFSVKATSINGS
-38 NYSKKN
+38 NYSNKN
-44 SNYNYAYN
+44 SNYDYN
-52 YNDDYIG
+52 YKDDYID

-64 FNDNYNNLY
+64 FNDNYNS

-96 TIVAYFNKEK
+96 NIVAYFNEEK

-134 KVNVNEKYSLSTGA
+134 NVNVNEKYSLSAGA
-148 DEVKL
+148 NEVKL

-203 TFTITMPKDFDTNK
+203 TFKITMPKGFDTNK
-217 IGFSA
+217 IGFSV
-222 GKYGTSGIPKDG
+222 GKYGTSGVPKDG

-287 PIIFLIIAIFE
+287 PIIFGIIAFFQWE
-298 WKKYGKDEKPVETVE
+298 KYGKDEKPVEIIE

-329 KGKVNSKDVVSLL
+329 KGKVNSNDVVSLL

-353 KVEETGS
+353 NVEETGS
-360 KLLKSKSYKIIKVK
+360 KLSKSKSYKIIEVK
-374 EYDGNDEN
+374 KYDGNDEN
-382 ERLFLKRLFKNG
+382 ERLFLERLFKDG
-394 TIYRTK
+394 TIYKTE
-400 NNTNNNIQYNNN
+400 
-412 NIQNN
+412 
-417 NIQYNKNNVPNNYI
+417 
-431 QYNNNNVQNNN
+431 
-442 IQYNNNNVPNN
+442 
-453 YIQYNNNNVQNNN
+453 
-466 IQNNNNNVPNNNIQ
+466 
-480 NNNNV
+480 NNNV

-491 SDLEESFYLTV
+491 SDLEEKFYKTV
-502 DEIIDNENTSELK
+502 NEIIDNENTSEFK

-525 RAKKIIILSLLI
+525 RAKKIIILSLLV

-545 LLNGVE
+545 LLNGTR
-551 IKTTMIANLILIAIT
+551 IKTTVIANLVLIAIT
-566 MLFYVFALSS
+566 MLFYLFALSS
-576 KFNNTKVKNIVQNIV
+576 KFNNTRIKNIIILFVISFFASFSFVFVTLYDIV
-591 IEIVALCFCFS
+591 SEI
-602 LIAFAPLYNIIM
+602 II

-620 LIELGIQMISLIFIM
+620 LIELGMQVISLIFIM

-647 GTEVLGKI
+647 GTEVLGRI

-664 AEKEKLEM
+664 AEKEKLET
-672 LVNQDPGYFYN
+672 LVNQNPEYFYN

-713 GNNSYYDFLND
+713 GNDSYYDYHTFSNN
-724 YNNLMRTSANVM
+724 YNYLMRTSAYAM
-736 TSSPSSDFS
+736 TSRPSSSDSYSSFS

>member
-1 MKSKVKRNIIF
+1 MMKSKVKRNIIF
-12 SVFVILI
+12 SVFIILV

-25 TFFSVKATSLNGS
+25 TSFSVKATSLNGS
-38 NYSKKN
+38 NYFKKN
-44 SNYNYAYN
+44 SYYNYDYN
-52 YNDDYIG
+52 YNDDYIY

-85 VSNNNSYDIKE
+85 VSNDNSYDIKE

-134 KVNVNEKYSLSTGA
+134 NVNVNEKYSLSRGA

-287 PIIFLIIAIFE
+287 PIILGIIAFSQWE
-298 WKKYGKDEKPVETVE
+298 KYGKDEKIVETIE

-329 KGKVNSKDVVSLL
+329 KGKANSNDVVSLL

-360 KLLKSKSYKIIKVK
+360 KLLKSKSYKIIEVK
-374 EYDGNDEN
+374 KYDGNDEN
-382 ERLFLKRLFKNG
+382 ERLFLERLFKNG
-394 TIYRTK
+394 TIYRTE
-400 NNTNNNIQYNNN
+400 
-412 NIQNN
+412 
-417 NIQYNKNNVPNNYI
+417 
-431 QYNNNNVQNNN
+431 
-442 IQYNNNNVPNN
+442 
-453 YIQYNNNNVQNNN
+453 
-466 IQNNNNNVPNNNIQ
+466 
-480 NNNNV
+480 NNNV

-491 SDLEESFYLTV
+491 SDLEERFYKTV
-502 DEIIDNENTSELK
+502 NEIIDNENTSEFK

-525 RAKKIIILSLLI
+525 RAKKIIILSLLV

-545 LLNGVE
+545 LLNGTR
-551 IKTTMIANLILIAIT
+551 IKTTVIANLVLVAIT
-566 MLFYVFALSS
+566 MLFYLFALSS
-576 KFNNTKVKNIVQNIV
+576 KFNNTRVKNIIILFVISFFASFSFVFVILYDIV
-591 IEIVALCFCFS
+591 SEI
-602 LIAFAPLYNIIM
+602 II

-620 LIELGIQMISLIFIM
+620 LIELGIQVISLIFIM

-647 GTEVLGKI
+647 GTEVLGRI

-664 AEKEKLEM
+664 AEKEKLET
-672 LVNQDPGYFYN
+672 LVNQDPEYFYN

-689 VLGVSDEWIKNFE
+689 VLGVSDKWIKNFE

-713 GNNSYYDFLND
+713 GNDSYYDYHTFSNN
-724 YNNLMRTSANVM
+724 YNYLMRTSANAM
-736 TSSPSSDFS
+736 TSRPSSSDSYSSFS

>member
-12 SVFVILI
+12 SVFIILV

-25 TFFSVKATSLNGS
+25 TSFSVKATSLNGS
-38 NYSKKN
+38 NYFKKN
-44 SNYNYAYN
+44 SYYNYDYN
-52 YNDDYIG
+52 YNDDYIYDD

-85 VSNNNSYDIKE
+85 VSNDNSYDIKE

-134 KVNVNEKYSLSTGA
+134 NVNVNEKYSLSRGA

-217 IGFSA
+217 IGFSV
-222 GKYGTSGIPKDG
+222 GKYGKSGILEDG

-298 WKKYGKDEKPVETVE
+298 WEKYGKDEKPVETVE

-329 KGKVNSKDVVSLL
+329 KGKANSNDVVSLL

-360 KLLKSKSYKIIKVK
+360 KLLKSKSYKIIEVK
-374 EYDGNDEN
+374 KYDGNDEN
-382 ERLFLKRLFKNG
+382 ERLFLERLFKNG
-394 TIYRTK
+394 TIYRTE
-400 NNTNNNIQYNNN
+400 
-412 NIQNN
+412 
-417 NIQYNKNNVPNNYI
+417 
-431 QYNNNNVQNNN
+431 
-442 IQYNNNNVPNN
+442 
-453 YIQYNNNNVQNNN
+453 
-466 IQNNNNNVPNNNIQ
+466 
-480 NNNNV
+480 NNNV

-491 SDLEESFYLTV
+491 SDLEERFYKTV
-502 DEIIDNENTSELK
+502 NEIIDNENTSEFK

-525 RAKKIIILSLLI
+525 RAKKIIILSLLV

-545 LLNGVE
+545 LLNGTR
-551 IKTTMIANLILIAIT
+551 IKTTVIANLVLVAIT
-566 MLFYVFALSS
+566 MLFYLFALSS
-576 KFNNTKVKNIVQNIV
+576 KFNNTRIKNII
-591 IEIVALCFCFS
+591 
-602 LIAFAPLYNIIM
+602 IAFVISFFTIFSFVFVLLYDIVSEIII

-620 LIELGIQMISLIFIM
+620 LIELGIQVISLIFIM

-647 GTEVLGKI
+647 GTEVLGRI

-664 AEKEKLEM
+664 AEKEKLET
-672 LVNQDPGYFYN
+672 LVNQDPEYFYN

-713 GNNSYYDFLND
+713 GNDSYYDYHTFSNN
-724 YNNLMRTSANVM
+724 YNYLMRTSANAM
-736 TSSPSSDFS
+736 TSRPSSSDSYSSFS